1 MNEMLRSVNESE
13 EAKLLDPRRKISP
26 STGQAR
32 FGPSISPQAFGFSV
46 PLEKTKCDKHLAADH
61 DF

>member
-13 EAKLLDPRRKISP
+13 EAKVLDPRRKISP

-46 PLEKTKCDKHLAADH
+46 PLEKNKCDKHLAADR

>member
-13 EAKLLDPRRKISP
+13 EAKVLDPRRKISS

-32 FGPSISPQAFGFSV
+32 FGPSISPQTFGFLV
-46 PLEKTKCDKHLAADH
+46 PLEKPNCDKHLVADR

>member
-13 EAKLLDPRRKISP
+13 EAKVLDPRRKISP

-32 FGPSISPQAFGFSV
+32 FGPSISPQTFGFLV
-46 PLEKTKCDKHLAADH
+46 PLEKPNCDKHLAADR